1 MENQNIYSKPVT
13 LRNILRFAVPT
24 IAMSVFMSFY
34 TMVDG
39 LFVSNLIGTDALSA
53 INLTAPVIQLVT
65 AISTMLATG
74 GSAVI
79 MKKMGEH
86 RNEEAKEDFTF
97 LILVN
102 VAAGLVMCGAG
113 YLVMERIFA
122 GMDLSAAVAGYCT
135 EYLSRYLLF
144 TVPILLMNNFTLY
157 MIASEKAA
165 LSLLCSV
172 AGGVLNMVLDYV
184 LIEMLSMG
192 IGGAAVATGLGYS
205 VTAVTGLFVFS
216 RKKSLLHFKK
226 PVLRFRVLA
235 AAASNGCSEMAT
247 ALVTGIVTMMF
258 NWTMLRY
265 VGEDGV
271 AAVTIIMYVLMFA
284 SSLYT
289 GYSYGVAPM
298 ISYYFGEQR
307 LEAQKGTAGFAE
319 PRSGKITGTGEEP
332 NCAALSFAEP
342 RSGKITGT
350 GGEEPDHTFSL
361 PGKPYDGQEGETGS
375 SAGKLRKLISISL
388 RVIAFISV
396 LTVAASL
403 LLTKPLVSVFARP
416 DNPVFALAVT
426 GNRICT
432 AALLFIG
439 FNIFASGMFT
449 ALSNG
454 VISAVLAF
462 SRSFVFMLITM
473 LVLPA
478 LLGVNGLWL
487 ATPAAELMALTL
499 SAAMFR
505 RYRKKYGY

>member
-1 MENQNIYSKPVT
+1 MNNQNAYNKPVT
-13 LRNILRFAVPT
+13 LGNILKFAVPT

-86 RNEEAKEDFTF
+86 KPKEAREDFTF

-102 VAAGLVMCGAG
+102 VFVGLVMCILG
-113 YLVMERIFA
+113 YVVMDGIF
-122 GMDLSAAVAGYCT
+122 GNLKLSPEVANYCNA
-135 EYLSRYLLF
+135 YLSRYLVF
-144 TVPILLMNNFTLY
+144 TIPILLMNNFTLY

-165 LSLLCSV
+165 LSLICSV
-172 AGGVLNMVLDYV
+172 TGGVLNMVLDYV
-184 LIEMLSMG
+184 FIAMLDLG
-192 IGGAAVATGLGYS
+192 IGGAAFATGLGYS
-205 VTAVTGLFVFS
+205 VTAVAGLFVFS
-216 RKKSLLHFKK
+216 SKKNLLHFTR
-226 PVLRFRVLA
+226 PAFRFKVLA
-235 AAASNGCSEMAT
+235 SAAVNGCSEMAT
-247 ALVTGIVTMMF
+247 ALVTGIITMMF

-265 VGEDGV
+265 VGENGV

-298 ISYYFGEQR
+298 ISYYYGEKNHEK
-307 LEAQKGTAGFAE
+307 LKKLVST
-319 PRSGKITGTGEEP
+319 
-332 NCAALSFAEP
+332 
-342 RSGKITGT
+342 
-350 GGEEPDHTFSL
+350 SL
-361 PGKPYDGQEGETGS
+361 K
-375 SAGKLRKLISISL
+375 
-388 RVIAFISV
+388 VIAGISFV
-396 LTVAASL
+396 TVAASFAA
-403 LLTKPLVSVFARP
+403 TKALVSVFARP
-416 DNPVFALAVT
+416 DNPVYELAVT

-432 AALLFIG
+432 LALFFIG

-454 VISAVLAF
+454 IISAILAF

-478 LLGVNGLWL
+478 LLGVHGIWL
-487 ATPAAELMALTL
+487 ATPAAELMALSL
-499 SAAMFR
+499 SIVMFLK
-505 RYRKKYGY
+505 YRKRYQY